1 MWLNPGDA
9 RQCKIGMPCSWAMLE
24 PVNDIYGPSPF
35 FGDNKYFTSFP
46 HLEYGIFCEVVYG
59 NIWLRHCLDYH
70 KILHE
75 ARITI
80 NPAPSLT

>member
-59 NIWLRHCLDYH
+59 NICLKALPWLSQNSAWGKDY
-70 KILHE
+70 
-75 ARITI
+75 
-80 NPAPSLT
+80 N